1 MVTRKGLPM
10 EENKFEAAIERVK
23 ELGAE
28 VESSAEAST
37 EGDALAHVR
46 AQLHKWVDTVAGA
59 VVNAG
64 LGRVTLLHHN
74 GKETSIAS
82 SELPYLL
89 SRPAKFETD

>member
-1 MVTRKGLPM
+1 M
-10 EENKFEAAIERVK
+10 ENEDKLGAAIERVQ

-28 VESSAEAST
+28 LESSAEAST
-37 EGDALAHVR
+37 GGDALAHIR
-46 AQLHKWVDTVAGA
+46 GELHKWVDTVAGA

-64 LGRVTLLHHN
+64 LGRVTLLLHN

-89 SRPAKFETD
+89 SRPAKFERTD